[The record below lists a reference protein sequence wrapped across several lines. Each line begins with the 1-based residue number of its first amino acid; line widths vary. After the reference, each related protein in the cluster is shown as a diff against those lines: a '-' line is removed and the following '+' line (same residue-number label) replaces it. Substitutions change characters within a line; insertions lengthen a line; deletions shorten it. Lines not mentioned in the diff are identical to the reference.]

1 MPETIELDETVI
13 RPARTS
19 VAAELAAMW
28 EFREFLYLLTW
39 RNIKVRY
46 KQTVLGAAWAVLQPL
61 LAMVVFTFVFGT
73 LAGVPSEGVPYPIF
87 VFAGLLAWN
96 YFAATLAAAGN
107 SLVANAHLITKVYFP
122 RMLVPASL
130 SLSGLLDY
138 LIGFAVLLAMMVHY
152 DYLPGTAGV
161 LMLPVLVL
169 LLFLAA
175 TGCSLWLSALS
186 AEYRDFQHVIPF
198 LVQMWLFLTP
208 VIYPVGFLP
217 ERYRWVL
224 ALNPMGGIV
233 EAFRSSI
240 LGHQQVVWP
249 HLLIST
255 AVTLAIFTS
264 GFLYFKRVEQSFA
277 DVV

>member
-1 MPETIELDETVI
+1 VPETIELDETVI

-169 LLFLAA
+169 LLFLA
-175 TGCSLWLSALS
+175 
-186 AEYRDFQHVIPF
+186 FQHVIPF